1 MMALSAGHS
10 ILPVDDYFE
19 SRYSIYVSIRKDLT
33 ELSTHCRH
41 VLKNM
46 KSWSMTNLKLSSNL
60 HKYIEEVKG
69 FENEV
74 LREFCDNVTDLDNYY
89 QNEYNKTW
97 RAVSTVLNYRVIKQ
111 IDEFVKQGSEGI
123 DSLYR
128 ERKNI
133 RLDYDSHLQRVEV
146 YRRKRN
152 DAQMNRFKAKA
163 EHDKQMLDQFD
174 SYLLSHFEEFTS
186 VGSVILM
193 ECSAAIVM
201 SQVYIVKAQFDGLSE
216 VGNNIGEQYTD
227 SVLSDITEVLEGVEN
242 GSDVEKAFH
251 PALHVFTFHSDHTV
265 PKYIPFHEYEEGSLG
280 KSLPVESISN
290 GEESETDSTS
300 VSDVDDVDQEEERY
314 SFADWSSSEEGPY
327 ASDYEERSLFQVVAV
342 YNFRSDEEGDL
353 PFRKGDVITVTLVDK
368 SGWWT
373 GELNGKVGI
382 FPANYVERL

>member
-163 EHDKQMLDQFD
+163 EHD
-174 SYLLSHFEEFTS
+174 
-186 VGSVILM
+186 
-193 ECSAAIVM
+193 
-201 SQVYIVKAQFDGLSE
+201 
-216 VGNNIGEQYTD
+216 
-227 SVLSDITEVLEGVEN
+227 
-242 GSDVEKAFH
+242 
-251 PALHVFTFHSDHTV
+251 
-265 PKYIPFHEYEEGSLG
+265 
-280 KSLPVESISN
+280 
-290 GEESETDSTS
+290 
-300 VSDVDDVDQEEERY
+300 
-314 SFADWSSSEEGPY
+314 
-327 ASDYEERSLFQVVAV
+327 
-342 YNFRSDEEGDL
+342 
-353 PFRKGDVITVTLVDK
+353 
-368 SGWWT
+368 
-373 GELNGKVGI
+373 
-382 FPANYVERL
+382 